1 MRLAISPLLLLATT
15 CCRRRW
21 ATCEMEL
28 WEEWRILRE
37 RSWCFMVSTRF
48 CVSAALPERHTQHVD
63 DSAMGDDDED
73 DDVVIAVVDVV
84 VGSDAL

>member
-1 MRLAISPLLLLATT
+1 
-15 CCRRRW
+15 
-21 ATCEMEL
+21 
-28 WEEWRILRE
+28 
-37 RSWCFMVSTRF
+37 MVSTRF